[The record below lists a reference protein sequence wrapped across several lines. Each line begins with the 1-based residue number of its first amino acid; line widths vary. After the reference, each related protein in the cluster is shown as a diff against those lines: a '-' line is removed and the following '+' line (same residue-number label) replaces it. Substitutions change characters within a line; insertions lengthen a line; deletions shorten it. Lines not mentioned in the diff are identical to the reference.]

1 MDFIRRTADGKILSS
16 QDKRGAL
23 AISPTIVLLYN
34 LEVVVE
40 IVIFDPAVVGPVVI
54 LLLRLLHGPQFHP
67 LSLLGC
73 QCCHLIEKK
82 R

>member
-40 IVIFDPAVVGPVVI
+40 IVIFDPDVVGPV
-54 LLLRLLHGPQFHP
+54 
-67 LSLLGC
+67 
-73 QCCHLIEKK
+73 
-82 R
+82 